1 MLRVDGTLI
10 QPSLVQTK
18 EYKPKLKRL
27 RYKKNTGIY
36 WRKKK
41 KERKDIR
48 GYKRLGRRVE
58 GDRFG
63 LGGAMGGVGEGRG
76 PNVKMNFFLF
86 SDEVAINSPFATTG
100 RRLN

>member
-1 MLRVDGTLI
+1 MA
-10 QPSLVQTK
+10 Q
-18 EYKPKLKRL
+18 
-27 RYKKNTGIY
+27 
-36 WRKKK
+36 KKK
-41 KERKDIR
+41 KKRKDIR

>member
-41 KERKDIR
+41 KKGKIYEDT
-48 GYKRLGRRVE
+48 
-58 GDRFG
+58 
-63 LGGAMGGVGEGRG
+63 
-76 PNVKMNFFLF
+76 NV
-86 SDEVAINSPFATTG
+86 
-100 RRLN
+100 